1 MHDFLAV
8 NTLDGSDTETI
19 NVTITGSD
27 DAATISG
34 TTTGA
39 VTEDGTLTAGGT
51 LSVADADS
59 AENHFQI
66 PASLA
71 GTYGSFTFNA
81 QTGAWGYTLANGQA
95 NVQALAGGQI
105 VHDCLAVNTLD
116 GSDTE
121 TINVT
126 ITGSDDAATISGT
139 TTGAVTE
146 DGTLTAGGTLSVA
159 DVDSGENH
167 FQIPA
172 SLAGTYG
179 SFTFN
184 AQTGAWGYTL
194 ANGQSNVQAL
204 DRRPDRARQPGGQ
217 HPRRLRHRDHQRH
230 HHRQRRRRHHLRA
243 RRPAR

>member
-1 MHDFLAV
+1 MRRPARGATRSTTPPPTCRRSPPAAVVHDTLVV

-19 NVTITGSD
+19 NVTITGSA

-51 LSVADADS
+51 LSVADVDS

-81 QTGAWGYTLANGQA
+81 QTGAWGYTLDNGQS
-95 NVQALAGGQI
+95 NVQALAAGQI
-105 VHDCLAVNTLD
+105 VHDFLAVNTLD

-126 ITGSDDAATISGT
+126 ITGIND
-139 TTGAVTE
+139 
-146 DGTLTAGGTLSVA
+146 
-159 DVDSGENH
+159 
-167 FQIPA
+167 PA
-172 SLAGTYG
+172 RSIRGLEWVCHR
-179 SFTFN
+179 S
-184 AQTGAWGYTL
+184 
-194 ANGQSNVQAL
+194 
-204 DRRPDRARQPGGQ
+204 RRDQ
-217 HPRRLRHRDHQRH
+217 
-230 HHRQRRRRHHLRA
+230 QRRHPNRNGRLNER
-243 RRPAR
+243 